1 MMSGH
6 NPIPPVRDKLDFA
19 AGCMIGLGF
28 ATVLWL
34 VIAIAI
40 VWCIA

>member
-1 MMSGH
+1 MSEQDSTR
-6 NPIPPVRDKLDFA
+6 PSFDKLDFA

-28 ATVLWL
+28 STVMWL
-34 VIAIAI
+34 VIGIAI